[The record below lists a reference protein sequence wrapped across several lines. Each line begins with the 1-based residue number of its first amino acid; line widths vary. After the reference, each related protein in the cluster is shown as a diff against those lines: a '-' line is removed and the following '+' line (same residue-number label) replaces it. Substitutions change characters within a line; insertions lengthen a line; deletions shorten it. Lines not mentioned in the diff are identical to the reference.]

1 MASITEIINS
11 RAGELEN
18 KDGSSSITD
27 IINQKANE
35 LNRTESSL
43 NITDLINKKAK
54 ELDSSS
60 VAIETTKEPDLALDT
75 RYKEFLQDREY
86 QKKYLANKDAIDAL
100 VEKTQQ
106 NELRAKYASQY
117 PELFKDGKLINLE
130 KAKSEGIVYESS
142 SDLEGKPL
150 AEPIIKF
157 ASPSEIE
164 QSKNFELSQDD
175 SFRSKAPSID
185 QQIKQMLTIPDRDVV
200 SERYTT
206 TQPTKMVE
214 VDFDTYL
221 QSDAF
226 QNRMKDSPILEK
238 YYTTFGETGARFLAS
253 ISSGALYVRG
263 GAADLYK
270 MVHDSVDEA
279 TDGGASQTIGM
290 DSKTAAKAF
299 VGDVGQILEVGEKGA
314 MMSLLSRVPKAT
326 QLATDIF
333 DAEVKR
339 KKNIL
344 KNAAKIKKI
353 EGRRLNIN
361 RAKSAEALIA
371 TKKAEDALKKANEN
385 QSIKEELIMDYE
397 AQIGARDINNVNK
410 IIDEDKLISK
420 TIAGKLSID
429 YDKARIVGQRI
440 AEREYT
446 GAVDIDGDLI
456 AAADLEETIGVTKD
470 SLLSPIIIPDKLDPL
485 VAIASELKK
494 SKPDAFPKGK
504 MTIDNLFNAT
514 IKGDLLPSDELTT
527 LLNKYDVSFEEYIAM
542 VLGSASQA
550 GKVLQKFSVIAGRK
564 TGARGRKEAMERANL
579 ERYNFAGKATLRFI
593 DIGRGALVSMLTT
606 MIRNVD
612 STLIRSPMETLS
624 NVFNTALYN
633 LTEKGLKKKAFTVLS
648 PTNWRNSFKHNNYLL
663 DNKDARD
670 YTDYILNRPEFMN
683 KYNVLFS
690 NVSELVRLRRP
701 EGIKLGPVATK
712 VDQLLEAGEDFVDTL
727 NIPNKWQDYITRNA
741 YFLSSMEDLF
751 KKNYNGLDLI
761 DEINAGRVKE
771 ILTDSPTILPKDAK
785 PFAEIVA
792 EATEKARNA
801 TYSNVPNFIPFKVIN
816 EILAKYGG
824 TAIVAFPRFVFTSI
838 ELMAQYS
845 GGIALVPIRRLI
857 RPNRLQKLTDRDR
870 EDISRN
876 LTGFAIYLAAN
887 GYRKP
892 ESERPAWMQGYFGEP
907 HPDYKYIRTAEGES
921 FDTTALFPLRQAL
934 YMIEFVNRAREGT
947 LAGSLIGDP
956 ITGAK
961 EFSETFFGATL
972 RAGRGTSMIEDF
984 INALGGAD
992 ASWEDRISK
1001 VTGTAFGNFVQRYAV
1016 PAAQIIDLERGLSKL
1031 PEIRVGQDGKLI
1043 DFGLI
1048 EGRPSEIKD
1057 ANIDPTYGDFQ
1068 SSFATGFKM
1077 PFIRRGFISPSAE
1090 RELPNRKYVLDQ
1102 DGKRRI
1108 KPLLKLGT
1116 GASYYEDNTP
1126 SGLFLQKYGFTE
1138 FGVSSKASTPSLR
1151 RAENELMSELIPA
1164 LAKLAQA
1171 REKQLI
1177 EQKKDMPFIQAEIR
1191 GIITSNLTPIRSM
1204 FKEASYMKILDL
1216 GKDIS
1221 DEKRAKLSNKF
1232 LLEKYRV
1239 KFKRLPKNVRQWGL
1253 KIFEQHKGEPVD
1265 PNSGSD
1271 YITAFTLAKSYKDM
1285 FTAF

>member
-314 MMSLLSRVPKAT
+314 IMSLISRVPKAT
-326 QLATDIF
+326 QLAIDIF

-361 RAKSAEALIA
+361 RAKSAEAAIA

-385 QSIKEELIMDYE
+385 QSVKEELIMDYE

-456 AAADLEETIGVTKD
+456 AATDLEETIGVTKD

-527 LLNKYDVSFEEYIAM
+527 LLNKYDVSFEEYITM

-564 TGARGRKEAMERANL
+564 TGAKGRKEALDRAQI
-579 ERYNFAGKATLRFI
+579 EKYNFAGKAALRFI
-593 DIGRGALVSMLTT
+593 DIGRGALVSMLAT
-606 MIRNVD
+606 MIRNVE
-612 STLIRSPMETLS
+612 STLLRSPMEGFS

-633 LTEKGLKKKAFTVLS
+633 LTEKGLKKKALTILS
-648 PTNWRNSFKHNNYLL
+648 PTNWRNSFRHNNYLL

-670 YTDYILNRPEFMN
+670 YTDYLLKRPEFMN
-683 KYNVLFS
+683 KYSVLFS

-761 DEINAGRVKE
+761 EEINKGRVKE
-771 ILTDSPTILPKDAK
+771 ILSDSPTILPKDAK
-785 PFAEIVA
+785 PFADLVA
-792 EATEKARNA
+792 DATETARNA
-801 TYSNVPNFIPFKVIN
+801 TYSNVPNFVPFKVIN
-816 EILAKYGG
+816 ELLAKYGG
-824 TAIVAFPRFVFTSI
+824 TAIVAFPRFVFTSL
-838 ELMAQYS
+838 ELIAQYS
-845 GGIALVPIRRLI
+845 AGAALVPIRRII

-876 LTGFAIYLAAN
+876 LVGFGIYMTAN
-887 GYRKP
+887 GYRRP
-892 ESERPAWMQGYFGEP
+892 ESERPAWMQGYFGDP

-921 FDTTALFPLRQAL
+921 FDTTPQYPLRQAL
-934 YMIEFVNRAREGT
+934 YIIEFINRVQDGT
-947 LAGSLIGDP
+947 LKGSLVANP
-956 ITGAK
+956 K
-961 EFSETFFGATL
+961 EFTETFFGATL
-972 RAGRGTSMIEDF
+972 RTGRGTSMIEDF
-984 INALGGAD
+984 VNALGGAD
-992 ASWEDRISK
+992 ASWEDRLGK
-1001 VTGTAFGNFVQRYAV
+1001 VGGTAFGNFVQRYAV

-1031 PEIRVGQDGKLI
+1031 PEIRIGKDGKLI

-1068 SSFATGFKM
+1068 SSFATGVKM

-1108 KPLLKLGT
+1108 KPLLKIGA

-1164 LAKLAQA
+1164 LAKLAQT

-1177 EQKKDMPFIQAEIR
+1177 EQSKSKQFIQAEIR

-1204 FKEASYMKILDL
+1204 FKEASYMKLLDL

-1221 DEKRAKLSNKF
+1221 SEKRDKLSNKF
-1232 LLEKYRV
+1232 LLERYRV
-1239 KFKRLPKNVRQWGL
+1239 KFKRLPKDVREWGL
-1253 KIFEQHKGEPVD
+1253 RIFEQHEERPVD
-1265 PNSGSD
+1265 PNNGAD
-1271 YITAFTLAKSYKDM
+1271 YIKAFTLAKSYKDM